1 MQPSI
6 EGAVRKTGAARGGR
20 QGRQPGCFHKGSPLK
35 AGIERRPEYR
45 EEGAWGCLRK
55 EPRVREQQGQRP

>member
-1 MQPSI
+1 MKPGI

-20 QGRQPGCFHKGSPLK
+20 QGRRAGCFHKGSPLK

-45 EEGAWGCLRK
+45 EEGAWGA
-55 EPRVREQQGQRP
+55 